1 MLSITEII
9 IRLVL
14 SAVVG
19 GLIGMEREVNNRP
32 AGLRTHVLVTLG
44 SALIMLVS
52 IDGFYGL
59 IDRAPGDPARLASQV
74 VSGIGFLGAGTIMRT
89 GNNINGLTTA
99 ASLWVSAGI
108 GLAIG
113 SGYYL
118 GGIVTGVI
126 VLVTLMSLGFF
137 EKRILKKKY
146 RTIDVVSSNRPG
158 IIGQI
163 GTLFGKHYVSIKDIS
178 IIDNEYKYDDDD
190 NGIMETRFLVKT
202 PSNFN
207 INNFYREIYQINGI
221 INVYFEGERISH
233 AKNKSTNSL
242 LFDLDDKQL

>member
-1 MLSITEII
+1 MLSVTEII
-9 IRLVL
+9 IRLGL
-14 SAVVG
+14 SAIVG

-44 SALIMLVS
+44 SALVMLVS
-52 IDGFYGL
+52 IDGFYNL
-59 IDRAPGDPARLASQV
+59 ADRVPGDPARLASQV

-118 GGIVTGVI
+118 GGIVTGII

-137 EKRILKKKY
+137 EKKILKKKY
-146 RTIDVVSSNRPG
+146 RTIDVVSSGRPG
-158 IIGQI
+158 IIGQM
-163 GTLFGKHYVSIKDIS
+163 GTLFGKYYVSIKDIS
-178 IIDNEYKYDDDD
+178 IIDNEYKYNDDD
-190 NGIMETRFLVKT
+190 NGIMETRFLVKL

-207 INNFYREIYQINGI
+207 INNFYREIYQINGV
-221 INVYFEGERISH
+221 INVCFEGERIPNDND
-233 AKNKSTNSL
+233 KKVNSL
-242 LFDLDDKQL
+242 LFDIDNQ

>member
-1 MLSITEII
+1 MISTIEII
-9 IRLVL
+9 IRLIL
-14 SAVVG
+14 SAIVG

-44 SALIMLVS
+44 SALVMLVS
-52 IDGFYGL
+52 IDGFHSLGEG
-59 IDRAPGDPARLASQV
+59 ISWDPARLASQV

-118 GGIVTGVI
+118 GGVVTAVI

-137 EKRILKKKY
+137 EKKILKKKY

-158 IIGQI
+158 IIGQM
-163 GTLFGKHYVSIKDIS
+163 GTLFGKYYVSIKDIS

-207 INNFYREIYQINGI
+207 INNFYREIYQIHGV
-221 INVYFEGERISH
+221 INVYFEGEKIPH
-233 AKNKSTNSL
+233 DNNKNINSL
-242 LFDLDDKQL
+242 LFDTDDHQ

>member
-1 MLSITEII
+1 MLSGTEII

-14 SAVVG
+14 SAIVG

-44 SALIMLVS
+44 SALVMLVS

-59 IDRAPGDPARLASQV
+59 VDRAPGDPARLASQV

-118 GGIVTGVI
+118 GGIITGII

-137 EKRILKKKY
+137 EKKILKKKY
-146 RTIDVVSSNRPG
+146 KTIDVVSSGRPG
-158 IIGQI
+158 IIGQM
-163 GTLFGKHYVSIKDIS
+163 GTLFGKYYVSIKDIS
-178 IIDNEYKYDDDD
+178 ILDNEYKFSDDD

-202 PSNFN
+202 PANFN
-207 INNFYREIYQINGI
+207 INNFYREIYQINGV
-221 INVYFEGERISH
+221 INVYFEGERIPH
-233 AKNKSTNSL
+233 DNNKSRDSL
-242 LFDLDDKQL
+242 LFDIDNKP